1 MSAGTILVLA
11 AALATLLIYNR
22 LVRMRLRVR
31 EAWSGVDVQLK
42 RRADVVPNL
51 VAAVQAYAAHER
63 TLFEDVATARTA
75 LINAAAPI
83 TAIEPARALN
93 QGISRLLAVAEA
105 YPQLRASEQF
115 LKLQDELFDLEEKLS
130 YARHF
135 YIRNALEYNTR
146 LNSFPQILLA
156 PLLGFRPA
164 DFFEIESG
172 ERRTVSAAVASPKA

>member
-1 MSAGTILVLA
+1 MHPGTILVLA
-11 AALATLLIYNR
+11 AALAALLIYNR

-42 RRADVVPNL
+42 RRADLVPNL
-51 VAAVQAYAAHER
+51 VEAVKAYAAHER

-75 LINAAAPI
+75 LAQAAAPL
-83 TAIEPARALN
+83 AAAEPARALN
-93 QGISRLLAVAEA
+93 QGISRLLAVSEA

-115 LKLQDELFDLEEKLS
+115 LKLQDNLFDMEDKLA

-135 YIRNALEYNTR
+135 YNRNVLEYNTR
-146 LNSFPQILLA
+146 LRSFPQFLLA

-164 DFFEIESG
+164 EFFEVE
-172 ERRTVSAAVASPKA
+172 EPQRRPVAVSTP